1 MKYDLFISD
10 YDGTLGGAPQNNVDS
25 ETAEAIKEY
34 VKRGGKF
41 VVCTGR
47 MFGSIQ
53 RILKGAGLDG
63 LVVAFQGAVIKDIA
77 TGEALLEKGL
87 TAENGAKIV
96 RQFLAEPDLE
106 VEAYIGDEI
115 YHQHYGEYIKAYEK
129 MLQHEGVFVDDLEKE
144 ILKQGR
150 YVSKVCALCNK
161 ERATE
166 LADKYNLMYNGE
178 HFLFNN
184 GADYLVEAIAP
195 EFDKGSAVRFL
206 AKYFDV
212 PFDKILAVGDS
223 NNDISLVD
231 GPWHGVCVGD
241 GKDQLK
247 KVAKEITVPFK
258 EKPVLHLL
266 NKYCLGD

>member
-34 VKRGGKF
+34 VRRGGKF

-87 TAENGAKIV
+87 TAEKGANIV
-96 RQFLAEPDLE
+96 RQFLDEPNLE
-106 VEAYIGDEI
+106 VVAYIGDEI
-115 YHQHYGEYIKAYEK
+115 YYQNRGEYIKVYEN
-129 MLQHEGVFVDDLEKE
+129 MLQHEGILVDDLAKE
-144 ILKQGR
+144 ILRQGKC
-150 YVSKVCALCNK
+150 VSKVCALCGK
-161 ERATE
+161 QRAVE
-166 LADKYNLMYNGE
+166 LSEKYNSLYKGE

-206 AKYFDV
+206 AKYFNV
-212 PFDKILAVGDS
+212 PFEKILAVGDS
-223 NNDISLVD
+223 NNDISLVN
-231 GPWHGVCVGD
+231 GEWHGVCVGD